1 MDTPASDDTP
11 MATRLTLD
19 FRRMACCS
27 GPCNKTAPLRDSEPG
42 QYRWDGLMYAGHSR
56 TLYVVRGYQCSAC
69 YRRYREFWEAFDWAV
84 EKKDTETM
92 FSIEEWFECDIRAI
106 TSKFKSIT
114 PGALHYLCDSES
126 SDSQRNPSTPPALGT
141 IYEERIKKNSVYLP
155 VFTHHAARQR
165 MHALQKICKRRR
177 HGHAPSAPS
186 RHERRRL
193 RYA

>member
-1 MDTPASDDTP
+1 MGTPASHETS
-11 MATRLTLD
+11 MSARITLD
-19 FRRMACCS
+19 FRHTACCS

-42 QYRWDGLMYAGHSR
+42 QYRWDGLMYAGHSH

-84 EKKDTETM
+84 EKKDYETM
-92 FSIEEWFECDIRAI
+92 FSIEEWFECDFRAI
-106 TSKFKSIT
+106 TSKFKSMT
-114 PGALHYLCDSES
+114 PGAVHHLCDSES
-126 SDSQRNPSTPPALGT
+126 SDSQPNPSTPPALGT
-141 IYEERIKKNSVYLP
+141 IYEERIKNNSVYLP

-165 MHALQKICKRRR
+165 MHALQKIGKRRR
-177 HGHAPSAPS
+177 HGNAPSAPS